1 MLELKNVSKKLGFQV
16 ILEEVDFKID
26 QGELIHIVG
35 ANGCGKSTL
44 FKLFCDILE
53 PDKGEV
59 VVDSDVRIGALIENP
74 AFMEE
79 SSLKTN
85 LKFLASINKNYNESK
100 IRELVNNFDLDF
112 DSKVHVKKYSV
123 GMRQKMGIIQAVM
136 EDQNLILLDEPT
148 RGLDKKSLEQ
158 FHQLVQQLHEEGKS
172 IVIAAHDNLAE
183 LQFDKEYLMEEGK
196 LILQ

>member
-1 MLELKNVSKKLGFQV
+1 M

-59 VVDSDVRIGALIENP
+59 VLDSNVRIGALIENP

-100 IRELVNNFDLDF
+100 IRELVKNFDLDF

-136 EDQNLILLDEPT
+136 EDQILLDEPT
-148 RGLDKKSLEQ
+148 RGLDKKSLDQ